1 MPIQEQVAFLG
12 LGVMGLP
19 MASQI
24 AKAGHLVQVYDLFP
38 GPREA
43 AREQG
48 LQVTESASDA
58 VVGSDIVILMLPD
71 TADVEL
77 AVRGPD
83 GIASHLATGTV
94 VVDMSSISPIATREI
109 AAALSRLGVGY
120 VDAPVSGGVV
130 GARAGTLSI
139 MAGGAVEDLDRVR
152 NVLGTMGAKVSHM
165 GGVGA
170 GQATKLCNQVAV
182 AINLQAVCEALMLGA
197 SLGVDLRALSQALA
211 GGSADSW
218 MLRNLAPQILAGD
231 VSAGFR
237 ITLQAKDLR
246 LASEA
251 AAVSDAVLPGL
262 SLVRDLYREAL
273 AHGEGDNGNQGL
285 FRVYERL
292 SGRTLKGE
300 R

>member
-1 MPIQEQVAFLG
+1 
-12 LGVMGLP
+12 
-19 MASQI
+19 MASHI
-24 AKAGHLVQVYDLFP
+24 AEAGHLVQAFDLFP

-48 LQVTESASDA
+48 LQVTESAADA

-94 VVDMSSISPIATREI
+94 VVDMSSISPITTREI
-109 AAALSRLGVGY
+109 AAALSGLGVGY

-130 GARAGTLSI
+130 GARGGTLSI

-152 NVLGTMGAKVSHM
+152 KVLGTMGAKVSHM

-197 SLGVDLRALSQALA
+197 SLGVDPRTLSQALT

-237 ITLQAKDLR
+237 ITLQSKDLR

-300 R
+300 

>member
-1 MPIQEQVAFLG
+1 MTTHEKVAFLG

-19 MASQI
+19 MALNV
-24 AKAGHLVQVYDLFP
+24 AEAGHPVRVYDLFP
-38 GPREA
+38 APRQA
-43 AREQG
+43 AVERG
-48 LQVTESASDA
+48 LHVSQSAAKAVADA
-58 VVGSDIVILMLPD
+58 DIVVLMLPD
-71 TADVEL
+71 TNNVEM

-83 GIASHLATGTV
+83 GIASHLSPGMV
-94 VVDMSSISPIATREI
+94 VVDMSSISPIATRDI
-109 AAALSRLGVGY
+109 AAGLSAVGVGY

-139 MAGGAVEDLDRVR
+139 MAGGTTEDLARVR
-152 NVLGTMGAKVSHM
+152 SVLDAMGSTVSHM

-197 SLGVDLRALSQALA
+197 SLGVDLEPLTKALE

-218 MLRNLAPQILAGD
+218 MLRNLAPQMLLGD

-237 ITLQAKDLR
+237 ITLQSKDLR

-251 AAVSDAVLPGL
+251 AAVSNTVLPGL
-262 SLVRDLYREAL
+262 SLVRDLFREAL
-273 AHGEGDNGNQGL
+273 AHGEGDNGNQAL

-292 SGRTLKGE
+292 AGRTLRGE
-300 R
+300 Q